1 MANNIS
7 KINLPNDSN
16 QYDIVGKLGRGL
28 VRATKSSTS
37 TSTAFDL
44 TADGITEL
52 YDGLTIWFRNDAT
65 ASASG
70 IKLNLNN
77 LGLKNVYRSQRNTA
91 VTTDIEANA
100 IHLFVYESANDRWV
114 KMEGTYT
121 GNDNTIG
128 EYGGAV
134 VAGGGNMARYSLIM
148 QTQLDPPTFAS
159 LVTTSSTGTSKAKQT
174 CGFLPNGNVL
184 YQNGDTYAEGGTATG
199 KSSTWTTVSLDL
211 RYSFNI
217 SSTTLPTTVIGK
229 AIYIKCTM
237 SNGLLYLADTTWW
250 ATDLPSTQDN
260 FYYVYVGQMYSR
272 YQCTLYPVHP
282 IYYHNGT
289 KIVEYSTNSGGTDE
303 KVKQNPYPSGS
314 VIDPDDPDI
323 NKFHPLQFGPAFNST
338 FDTVTTELNAAK
350 GLQYMPG
357 GVLSLSNGYYTEDS
371 DFDGGDPPDVID
383 ENVWPTFIL
392 TRWIEDLGTTPADI
406 CQIDPNGGIYFTN
419 YGEFDGEAMLI
430 REGSIN
436 GGSLSFNTFNPTSE
450 KSASFVTFVQSDNV
464 TDFFNM
470 NITYNDGQS
479 QSGGYADVISCDFD
493 TTNNKI
499 VLRDDC
505 LVKQAINN
513 GGSTIQSTLTSSN
526 WTGSSGVYTNT
537 VTISGITA
545 SDNFEIVGFVPS
557 STPSDNYDI
566 KQALGMIT
574 YGQTSTNSITFYV
587 IGDSAP
593 TVNITVILRKVSV

>member
-100 IHLFVYESANDRWV
+100 IHLFVYELANDRWV

-121 GNDNTIG
+121 SNSDTMG

-174 CGFLPNGNVL
+174 CGFLPNGKVL
-184 YQNGDTYAEGGTATG
+184 YQNVDTYAEGGTAG
-199 KSSTWTTVSLDL
+199 QPSIWTIVSLDL

-282 IYYHNGT
+282 IYYHDGT
-289 KIVEYSTNSGGTDE
+289 KIVEYSTSGGTDE
-303 KVKQNPYPSGS
+303 NVKQTAAVNNTEYDILLGSSTTPETGHVQKSPNLNYTHFSYGSDLNVGSSDPTNGDMQSIIYVNSYSNNSELMPHSHVVLHDLFEDSNDSIDSNIEFSNSNGRFDIFSSWAINDSS
-314 VIDPDDPDI
+314 VIKKILSFGYGDGTSDSNISIDTTSLLVKAMLNLIYPVGSIYISVYDSTADMVQNRFGGTWEAWGAGRVPVGVDTTQTEFNTVQKTGG
-323 NKFHPLQFGPAFNST
+323 NK
-338 FDTVTTELNAAK
+338 TVTLTAAQSGVPAHAHATPNSNFQFNK
-350 GLQYMPG
+350 SKISNTSYGLTTG
-357 GVLSLSNGYYTEDS
+357 GG
-371 DFDGGDPPDVID
+371 FAGDVIVSQ
-383 ENVWPTFIL
+383 NTG
-392 TRWIEDLGTTPADI
+392 TRTSGTNQPVYNSPA
-406 CQIDPNGGIYFTN
+406 
-419 YGEFDGEAMLI
+419 
-430 REGSIN
+430 
-436 GGSLSFNTFNPTSE
+436 
-450 KSASFVTFVQSDNV
+450 
-464 TDFFNM
+464 
-470 NITYNDGQS
+470 
-479 QSGGYADVISCDFD
+479 
-493 TTNNKI
+493 TNNNTAA
-499 VLRDDC
+499 DAS
-505 LVKQAINN
+505 QAH
-513 GGSTIQSTLTSSN
+513 
-526 WTGSSGVYTNT
+526 TNLQPY
-537 VTISGITA
+537 ITCYMWRRTA
-545 SDNFEIVGFVPS
+545 
-557 STPSDNYDI
+557 
-566 KQALGMIT
+566 
-574 YGQTSTNSITFYV
+574 
-587 IGDSAP
+587 
-593 TVNITVILRKVSV
+593 